1 MPLERHGRAEGLR
14 AIGAARRRT
23 LLYSGLLYL
32 LFFPSLL
39 YFASSLLF
47 FSVLYSALLFSFPVI
62 YLFHTPFLSASI
74 LVGIHGCMFLVLL
87 HKLHP
92 HTRKHTHAYTSPHEQ
107 TQTRKIREGIERQ
120 KRRQGIARLIMFI
133 SYVHRCIHVLY
144 VHICMTAGSTAF
156 ISGRSVMCTYV
167 DILCMYN
174 ITYAHEYTNTVA
186 CTHLAFVRTFALTCP
201 SNGVEARSCFWYGCQ
216 VFIIRVYY
224 FLLLVYASVS
234 FGLSEGTDCP
244 ANQQALSCSH

>member
-1 MPLERHGRAEGLR
+1 MHVP
-14 AIGAARRRT
+14 
-23 LLYSGLLYL
+23 
-32 LFFPSLL
+32 
-39 YFASSLLF
+39 
-47 FSVLYSALLFSFPVI
+47 
-62 YLFHTPFLSASI
+62 
-74 LVGIHGCMFLVLL
+74 VLL

-224 FLLLVYASVS
+224 FLPLVYASVS
-234 FGLSEGTDCP
+234 FGLSVGTDCP